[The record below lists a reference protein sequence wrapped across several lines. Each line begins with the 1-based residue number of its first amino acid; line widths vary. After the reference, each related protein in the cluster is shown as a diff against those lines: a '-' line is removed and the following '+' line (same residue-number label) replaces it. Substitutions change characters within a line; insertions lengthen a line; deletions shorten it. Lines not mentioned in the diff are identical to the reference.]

1 MTLKFVI
8 SDPNYCKA
16 SPVVFTHQLVLYL
29 LFPGLVVSN
38 SASGSASGSGL
49 TMGDGGS
56 LQFVVHAQRG
66 SATVQQS
73 LRQELLRNSSSSDLL
88 HHDVDDR
95 VSVTVE

>member
-1 MTLKFVI
+1 VTLELI
-8 SDPNYCKA
+8 ICDPSYCEA
-16 SPVVFTHQLVLYL
+16 LPIVCTHQLVMYL

-49 TMGDGGS
+49 TIGEGGS

-95 VSVTVE
+95 VSVTVV

>member
-1 MTLKFVI
+1 MTLEFVI
-8 SDPNYCKA
+8 CDSSYCKELLI
-16 SPVVFTHQLVLYL
+16 VFTHQLVLYL